1 MKNFYERPTQVK
13 FWDYDNHEWCYGIA
27 YGEEIICAE
36 CGGIFEIDEVI
47 EYGKEEVTTPIHEY
61 DTWIDLSSEIYG
73 GEEPES
79 FVIEAELSAE
89 IDEEE
94 EDA

>member
-1 MKNFYERPTQVK
+1 MKNFYECPTQVK
-13 FWDYDNHEWCYGIA
+13 FWDYDNHEWNYGIA
-27 YGEEIICAE
+27 YGDEIICGC

-47 EYGKEEVTTPIHEY
+47 EYGKDEVQMPIHECKS
-61 DTWIDLSSEIYG
+61 WVDLSNEIYG

-94 EDA
+94 ENA